1 MRLKTIVMSKL
12 FNTQK
17 KIGVLGGGQ
26 LGRML
31 HQSAINLNID
41 LYMMDSSGDAPCAS
55 LIQNY
60 TIGDLED
67 FDDVYKFGK
76 QCEVLTIEIEKVNI
90 KALKLLQSE
99 GVKVFPQPEV
109 IEIIQDKRTQKQFYL
124 DHHIPTAEFV
134 LTECKED
141 IKKYLEMLP
150 AVHKIGKGGY
160 DGRGVQMVKDAADIE
175 KAFDAP
181 SLLEKMI
188 PFHKEIAVIV
198 ARNENGETSAFPPV
212 EMVFHPEHN
221 LVEYLLSP
229 AILSKQQMDKA
240 EKLAIDVIDELKMVG
255 ILAVEMFLLKDG
267 EFLVNEVAPRP
278 HNSGHQSIEGN
289 FTSQY
294 DQHLRTIL
302 NLPLGDTKIKIT
314 SAMVNILGEE
324 GFNGEAEYEGLADV
338 LAISGTH
345 VHLYGKKVTKPF
357 RKMGHVTITD
367 PNLESLR
374 KKISKVKALL
384 KVKA

>member
-1 MRLKTIVMSKL
+1 MSKL